1 VISIVESNPH
11 IFIERFIDAIKDGYV
26 VQNTNSGYISD
37 GALKEIN
44 LFKSKDEY
52 YCAKILEYGETV
64 ISDYDSQKFLEKLQ
78 GAVIQKGDVD
88 VDSLYWDMSGVKSV
102 KVILSPPHTKEE
114 LDGMDWEVLKE
125 ACRKQG
131 ITGRDRAVLI
141 NRYLKATGVVYES

>member
-1 VISIVESNPH
+1 VITIIEQNPH
-11 IFIERFIDAIKDGYV
+11 IFIERFVQAIKDGYV

-64 ISDYDSQKFLEKLQ
+64 ISDYDAQAFLEKLQ
-78 GAVIQKGDVD
+78 GAVIQKAVVD
-88 VDSLYWDMSGVKSV
+88 VSSLYWDLTSLKSV

-114 LDGMDWEVLKE
+114 LDNMDWEDLKVE
-125 ACRKQG
+125 CKKFG
-131 ITGRDRAVLI
+131 ISGRDRAVII
-141 NRYLKATGVVYES
+141 NRYLKVVNGED

>member
-1 VISIVESNPH
+1 LISIVESNPH

-26 VQNTNSGYISD
+26 VQNTNSGYVSD

-52 YCAKILEYGETV
+52 YCTKSLEYGETV

-78 GAVIQKGDVD
+78 GAVIQKADVD
-88 VDSLYWDMSGVKSV
+88 VNSLYWGLVGSKSV

-114 LDGMDWEVLKE
+114 LDNMDWEDLKE
-125 ACRKQG
+125 VCRKQG
-131 ITGRDRAVLI
+131 VSGRDRSVII
-141 NRYLKATGVVYES
+141 NRYLKVVSGED